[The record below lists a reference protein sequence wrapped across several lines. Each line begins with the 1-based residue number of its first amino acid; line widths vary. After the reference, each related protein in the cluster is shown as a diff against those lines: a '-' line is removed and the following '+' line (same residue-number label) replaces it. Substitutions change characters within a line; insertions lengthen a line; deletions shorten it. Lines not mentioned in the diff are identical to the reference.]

1 MRVASSAN
9 PARHLGPREAMSD
22 SRHYTLDL
30 SSLPDQQKEEQ
41 SSPQPKPF
49 LMVHF
54 ACCGVYQRIYR
65 SADGS
70 RYEGHCPKCA
80 RAVKFRV
87 GEGGTDSR
95 AFVVE

>member
-1 MRVASSAN
+1 MRVGHPPNGS
-9 PARHLGPREAMSD
+9 RDLGTLIRMSD
-22 SRHYTLDL
+22 PRDYKLDL
-30 SSLPDQQKEEQ
+30 SSLPAKASEEKP
-41 SSPQPKPF
+41 SPQSKPF

-54 ACCGVYQRIYR
+54 ACCGAYQRIYR
-65 SADGS
+65 SADGL

-80 RAVKFRV
+80 RPVKFRV

>member
-1 MRVASSAN
+1 MRLDRPAN
-9 PARHLGPREAMSD
+9 HARNLGPREAMSD
-22 SRHYTLDL
+22 PRDYKLDL
-30 SSLPDQQKEEQ
+30 SSLPDRQKEEQ
-41 SSPQPKPF
+41 SSAQPKPF

-65 SADGS
+65 SADGL

>member
-1 MRVASSAN
+1 MPV
-9 PARHLGPREAMSD
+9 LQKMSD
-22 SRHYTLDL
+22 PRDYKLDL
-30 SSLPDQQKEEQ
+30 SSMPKQTEE
-41 SSPQPKPF
+41 SAPRDARPF
-49 LMVHF
+49 LMVRF

-65 SADGS
+65 SSDGL

-87 GEGGTDSR
+87 GVGGTDSR

>member
-1 MRVASSAN
+1 
-9 PARHLGPREAMSD
+9 MSD
-22 SRHYTLDL
+22 PRDYKLDL
-30 SSLPDQQKEEQ
+30 SSLPKQADASQ
-41 SSPQPKPF
+41 SRDAKPF

-65 SADGS
+65 SPDGQ
-70 RYEGHCPKCA
+70 RYEGHCPRCA